1 MKFTT
6 LGFLTFVLWTTFTV
20 SLISIPLKVWMDEYD
35 RIAEYKSEVAGGTQ
49 AGSDARYFW
58 KMARE
63 TGPPSNIYMLVLS
76 AGFLA
81 VMRTQRLVGTILL
94 DAIRDSPEATATA
107 LRRAATKPAKSE

>member
-49 AGSDARYFW
+49 AGSDARYF
-58 KMARE
+58 
-63 TGPPSNIYMLVLS
+63 
-76 AGFLA
+76 
-81 VMRTQRLVGTILL
+81 
-94 DAIRDSPEATATA
+94 
-107 LRRAATKPAKSE
+107 